1 MIGTDLV
8 VTCDRMQVGTT
19 SLVGERLSF
28 IYAPSWLA
36 YAEAFPISMSL
47 PLVSRRYE
55 PDEAHP
61 FFANLLPEGQVRIAI
76 AQRLKL
82 TEANDYSMLRALGGD
97 CAGAL
102 SILPRS
108 DFEAKSSQPIGG
120 NYRPL
125 PLAMIG
131 RVPDAHSIYAEVVG
145 EGQTRLS
152 LAGAQDKL
160 PVFVDHQ
167 GALFVPM
174 GEAASNAILKFPS
187 AQFKSLP
194 ENEVL
199 MSRLATELGLPSCT
213 LTLVHGGGRHRCALV
228 KRDDRFEADDG
239 RTMRLHQ
246 EDFCQALKVPP
257 ANKYEQDGGP
267 RFADV
272 FATVQNHSTHAA
284 RDALALL
291 RWTLFNI
298 LAGNADG
305 HAKNLSLLL
314 RPGGG
319 LELAPFYDLVCT
331 RAYEPRISR
340 MGAMRIG
347 SSFDPGQIDARDWR
361 DFAQSIGMS
370 ERLVISELRTLAGSI
385 GTAFAKTKAEF
396 TREHGKTPVAAIIS
410 KVIKEQ
416 VRRTM
421 ALLA

>member
-1 MIGTDLV
+1 MTGSDLV
-8 VTCDRMQVGTT
+8 VMCNRRTVGTI

-28 IYAPSWLA
+28 IYDPSWLA
-36 YAEAFPISMSL
+36 DAEAFAISMSL
-47 PLVSRRYE
+47 PLASRRYE
-55 PDEAHP
+55 PDEAHS

-82 TEANDYSMLRALGGD
+82 TEANDHAMLRALGGD

-108 DFEAKSSQPIGG
+108 NFESASTPISDD
-120 NYRPL
+120 YRPL
-125 PLAMIG
+125 PLALIG
-131 RVPDAHSIYAEVVG
+131 RVPDANSIYAEVVG

-160 PVFVDHQ
+160 PVFVDHR

-174 GEAASNAILKFPS
+174 GDAASNAILKFPS
-187 AQFKSLP
+187 ARFKSLP

-199 MSRLATELGLPSCT
+199 VSRLAAKLGLPSCT

-228 KRDDRFEADDG
+228 KRYDRFEAEDG

-257 ANKYEQDGGP
+257 AKKYEQDGGP
-267 RFADV
+267 RFAEV
-272 FATVQNHSTHAA
+272 FAIVQNHSTRAA

-314 RPGGG
+314 CPGSGI
-319 LELAPFYDLVCT
+319 ELAPFYDLVCT

-347 SSFDPGQIDARDWR
+347 SSFDPGQIDAQDWR

-370 ERLVISELRTLAGSI
+370 ERLVISELRTLANAISS
-385 GTAFAKTKAEF
+385 AFAQVEAEF
-396 TREHGKTPVAAIIS
+396 TMEYGKTPVAAIIGR
-410 KVIKEQ
+410 VIKEQ
-416 VRRTM
+416 VRRTL